1 MISVSGNRR
10 IEETDRE
17 ARLCVTLPGE
27 LRCSYYSI
35 NNLIVEWKQKYLYE
49 RKKGMKEMA
58 ELLTFKEL
66 QEQIET
72 MKNK

>member
-1 MISVSGNRR
+1 M
-10 IEETDRE
+10 
-17 ARLCVTLPGE
+17 TLPGE